1 MTISEAAERRRI
13 LTTQRDT
20 MEIRKDLLNDAMV
33 DGSTLAALEFR
44 IREESDRIRNA
55 ETEKKKFEQKLFH
68 LEQYWEQLEAGHEER
83 DRALEWIETLPE
95 GREGT
100 IAFLNGLTDTYV
112 KAFALSITVHDPL
125 HYTVHWFDD
134 TSTDVEMYSNV
145 EDYRCTAAY
154 FDGQRMREK
163 YRRKG

>member
-1 MTISEAAERRRI
+1 M
-13 LTTQRDT
+13 
-20 MEIRKDLLNDAMV
+20 
-33 DGSTLAALEFR
+33 
-44 IREESDRIRNA
+44 
-55 ETEKKKFEQKLFH
+55 
-68 LEQYWEQLEAGHEER
+68 EAGHEER
-83 DRALEWIETLPE
+83 DRALEWIGTLPK
-95 GREGT
+95 GRDVT
-100 IAFLNGLTDTYV
+100 VAFLNGLTSTYV

-134 TSTDVEMYSNV
+134 TSTEVEMYSNV